1 MNNKFNQI
9 DIPRK
14 HQIFF
19 IAGLIIVGVLLYA
32 NTLNS
37 PFVLDDGDF
46 ILEDAGIRITD
57 LSAQELLDAARDGK
71 PRHRLLPNMS
81 WAVNYYFGQYHVVG
95 YHVVNIMIH
104 LMTAAFLFLFFHIT
118 FKQHFLDQKTKDNQ
132 ALSANAA
139 LIAFFA
145 ALIWMAHPIQTNAVT
160 YICQRMAS
168 MVAMFFILTLLL
180 YIKGRLSLMASGK
193 FNIRACTWFAA
204 ALLSGACAMASKQN
218 AGMLP
223 LVIFLYEWFFFQNLN
238 TQWIR
243 QKLIWLVPVII
254 IIGALAFIYMGE
266 NPVERIINSY
276 SRRTFTLPERLFTE
290 CRVIIYY
297 ISLLVYPGPDRFNLE
312 HDFPISGS
320 FAHPS
325 TTWLSFTAIL
335 VLFGL
340 AVYRSKTDRLA
351 AFCIF
356 WFFINLLI
364 ESSVIGLEI
373 IFEHRTYI
381 PSMLPAAWVAT
392 AVFRQAHSIRRATVC
407 FIVLIAILAAG
418 TVKRNHVWQNDVSIL
433 QDCITKS
440 PQKLRP
446 LNNLANVL
454 QQKGRILEAMT
465 LYKQLLDKHPD
476 HVKANSNLAC
486 LLLNLER
493 IDDAFIYF
501 KKALSLD
508 PANHKTHINIA
519 MTYRK
524 IHNLRQAEYHFLKA
538 IQNNPDSAN
547 AHSGLGDLYLSEKK
561 YDQALQHY
569 KKSLA
574 RDPNNAMVHNNI
586 GVALIFKKNIQ
597 EAISHFKKAM
607 ELDPDCIDAK
617 KNLIKLLYPGSS
629 PDKKIRMLK

>member
-1 MNNKFNQI
+1 MTNSIQTHK
-9 DIPRK
+9 PRK
-14 HQIFF
+14 HQILF
-19 IAGLIIVGVLLYA
+19 IAGLVIVGVLIYA

-37 PFVLDDGDF
+37 PFVLDDNSF

-57 LSAQELLDAARDGK
+57 LSVQELLDAARDGK

-104 LMTAAFLFLFFHIT
+104 LMTAVFLFLFFHIT

-446 LNNLANVL
+446 LTNLGVAFY
-454 QQKGRILEAMT
+454 QKGDYRTALHVFQKALKTKSTVNNDLRNDIYYNIGNVFLDTHQYQKAITYYQKAISLKPDFINAHHNLGNAFLYLNRLKEAMT
-465 LYKQLLDKHPD
+465 HFQTVLDHTPTHVEAHIALGNTLAKQHKLEKAIQHYRFALELNPENVVLYNNLGSILVQTNQLGEAAQL
-476 HVKANSNLAC
+476 
-486 LLLNLER
+486 
-493 IDDAFIYF
+493 F
-501 KKALSLD
+501 KKALMIDPDYKTARQNLD
-508 PANHKTHINIA
+508 KL
-519 MTYRK
+519 
-524 IHNLRQAEYHFLKA
+524 LRL
-538 IQNNPDSAN
+538 D
-547 AHSGLGDLYLSEKK
+547 G
-561 YDQALQHY
+561 
-569 KKSLA
+569 
-574 RDPNNAMVHNNI
+574 
-586 GVALIFKKNIQ
+586 KKN
-597 EAISHFKKAM
+597 
-607 ELDPDCIDAK
+607 
-617 KNLIKLLYPGSS
+617 
-629 PDKKIRMLK
+629 

>member
-1 MNNKFNQI
+1 MLLVI
-9 DIPRK
+9 LTVI
-14 HQIFF
+14 
-19 IAGLIIVGVLLYA
+19 GVLIYA

-104 LMTAAFLFLFFHIT
+104 LMTAVFLFLFFHIT
-118 FKQHFLDQKTKDNQ
+118 FKQHFLDQKTNNNQ
-132 ALSANAA
+132 TLPVNAA

-193 FNIRACTWFAA
+193 LTIRACTWFAA
-204 ALLSGACAMASKQN
+204 ALLAGACAMASKQN

-238 TQWIR
+238 TRWIR
-243 QKLIWLVPVII
+243 QKLVWLVPVII

-266 NPVERIINSY
+266 NPVERIISSY
-276 SRRTFTLPERLFTE
+276 NRRTFTLPERLFTE
-290 CRVIIYY
+290 CRVVIYY
-297 ISLLVYPGPDRFNLE
+297 ISLLVYPGSDRFNLE

-325 TTWLSFTAIL
+325 TTWLSVTAL
-335 VLFGL
+335 LALLGL
-340 AVYRSKTDRLA
+340 AVYKSKTDRLA

-392 AVFRQAHSIRRATVC
+392 AVFRQAHSVRRATVC
-407 FIVLIAILAAG
+407 FIVLIAILTAG

-433 QDCITKS
+433 QDCVTKS

-446 LNNLANVL
+446 LTNLGVAFYQKGDYRTALHIFQKALKTKSMIKKDLKFDVYDNIGLVYSKLNQDEKAIDFFTMALLIKPDYSKSHINLANLYLRQNKLDKAVTHFKAGL
-454 QQKGRILEAMT
+454 KSDPKNTEARIGLGIALAKQQKIDEAMD
-465 LYKQLLDKHPD
+465 QLMIAIEIEPQNAVAH
-476 HVKANSNLAC
+476 NSLGVVLAQ
-486 LLLNLER
+486 N
-493 IDDAFIYF
+493 
-501 KKALSLD
+501 
-508 PANHKTHINIA
+508 N
-519 MTYRK
+519 K
-524 IHNLRQAEYHFLKA
+524 ITEAILHFRQAVM
-538 IQNNPDSAN
+538 INPDS
-547 AHSGLGDLYLSEKK
+547 
-561 YDQALQHY
+561 
-569 KKSLA
+569 
-574 RDPNNAMVHNNI
+574 V
-586 GVALIFKKNIQ
+586 VAKQN
-597 EAISHFKKAM
+597 
-607 ELDPDCIDAK
+607 LD
-617 KNLIKLLYPGSS
+617 KLMQSDRKGS
-629 PDKKIRMLK
+629 DD